1 MLQMSALKLVTVAI
15 YVINSVN
22 NTNLPCYTLS
32 MMQHHSF
39 FRNLPPLD
47 LLHQTTPATL
57 TAPNY
62 TYCTKVH
69 LLHQLLDFM
78 IE

>member
-1 MLQMSALKLVTVAI
+1 
-15 YVINSVN
+15 
-22 NTNLPCYTLS
+22 

-39 FRNLPPLD
+39 FRNLPPFD

-57 TAPNY
+57 TASNY

-78 IE
+78 IEQMLVFFLDSVKPCHIFVKVIMDLL